1 MSACLVRFVPAK
13 PPQMV
18 NQALRALVRDAYENV
33 PYYHALMEARGII
46 PDMIRCSSDLSRL
59 PATSKT
65 ALLTSGL
72 NAYLHKHTNPA
83 RCYRTSTSGSQGIPL
98 TISFNGTEALWRTA
112 MVWRTM
118 MRYVLLAP
126 PLTIADVG
134 PMTPRANA
142 KPAKVAGLVRLLRL
156 PATMPIAN
164 QLSMLL
170 DARPAVIEGYP
181 TCLALLTE
189 ALEQYGG
196 APWKPRLIVSRGEVL
211 HAETRADLEHLFSCP
226 VADLYNCEE
235 IGNVAWSCPH
245 DPCRWHINT
254 SACIVEIVDSEDM
267 PLPSGV
273 EGRILLTSLFGRT
286 MPFLRYEIGDR
297 AAMNAPTRCSCSAYG
312 PTLTN
317 LNGRDDD
324 FLMLPDGRRISP
336 RMAATAVVN
345 SLQVRDADAHTQPI
359 RQFQIIQQGN
369 AQLTLRV
376 VLNGDGVQTPGGQT
390 PGVQTPPGQMPTGQ
404 ALAQQ
409 AALALSAFGLPC
421 NVEEVTT
428 IPFAPSGKFKKV
440 LAIP

>member
-1 MSACLVRFVPAK
+1 
-13 PPQMV
+13 
-18 NQALRALVRDAYENV
+18 
-33 PYYHALMEARGII
+33 
-46 PDMIRCSSDLSRL
+46 MIRCSSDLSNL

-65 ALLTSGL
+65 ALLTSGA
-72 NAYLHKHTNPA
+72 NAYLHKHANPA

-98 TISFNGTEALWRTA
+98 TISFTRVEALWRTA
-112 MVWRTM
+112 MVWRAM
-118 MRYVLLAP
+118 MRYALLRP

-134 PMTPRANA
+134 PMAPRANHNS
-142 KPAKVAGLVRLLRL
+142 AKVAGWVRLLRL

-170 DARPAVIEGYP
+170 EARPAIIEGYP
-181 TCLALLTE
+181 TCLALLAE
-189 ALEQYGG
+189 AIHQHGSV
-196 APWKPRLIVSRGEVL
+196 PWRPRLIVSRGEVL
-211 HAETRADLEHLFSCP
+211 HAETRAGLERLFSCP

-254 SACIVEIVDSEDM
+254 SACIVEIVDAEDL
-267 PLPSGV
+267 PLPPGV
-273 EGRILLTSLFGRT
+273 EGRILLTSLFGRM

-297 AAMNAPTRCSCSAYG
+297 AAMNAPARCSCGAYG
-312 PTLTN
+312 PTLTS

-324 FLMLPDGRRISP
+324 FLVLPDGRRISP
-336 RMAATAVVN
+336 RMAATTVVN
-345 SLQVRDADAHTQPI
+345 SLKARDADAHTQPI
-359 RQFQIIQQGN
+359 RQFQILQQGN

-376 VLNGDGVQTPGGQT
+376 VLNGDGVQTPA
-390 PGVQTPPGQMPTGQ
+390 GQ
-404 ALAQQ
+404 ARAQQ

-421 NVEEVTT
+421 NVEEVAT

>member
-1 MSACLVRFVPAK
+1 MPNYLVRFVPAK

-18 NQALRALVRDAYENV
+18 NQALRALVRDAYKNV
-33 PYYHALMEARGII
+33 PYYRALMEARGIT
-46 PDMIRCSSDLSRL
+46 PDMIQGSSDLSRL

-65 ALLTSGL
+65 ALLTSGA
-72 NAYLHKHTNPA
+72 NAYLHKHADPT
-83 RCYRTSTSGSQGIPL
+83 RCYRTSTSGSQGVPL
-98 TISFNGTEALWRTA
+98 TISFSRAEALWRRA

-118 MRYVLLAP
+118 MRYALLHP

-134 PMTPRANA
+134 PMAPHANHQS
-142 KPAKVAGLVRLLRL
+142 AKVAGWVRLLRL

-181 TCLALLTE
+181 TCLALLAE
-189 ALEQYGG
+189 ALEQRGSV
-196 APWKPRLIVSRGEVL
+196 PWRPQLIVSRGEVL
-211 HAETRADLEHLFSCP
+211 HAETRAGLERLFSCP

-245 DPCRWHINT
+245 DPCHWHINT
-254 SACIVEIVDSEDM
+254 STCIVEIVDAGDQ
-267 PLPSGV
+267 PLPPGV

-297 AAMNAPTRCSCSAYG
+297 AAMNAPTRCSCGVHG
-312 PTLTN
+312 PTLTH

-324 FLMLPDGRRISP
+324 FLVLPDGQRISP
-336 RMAATAVVN
+336 RMAATTVVN
-345 SLQVRDADAHTQPI
+345 CLKARDTDAHTQPI

-369 AQLTLRV
+369 ARLTLRV
-376 VLNGDGVQTPGGQT
+376 VLHDDEVRTPAGQ
-390 PGVQTPPGQMPTGQ
+390 PLMGQ

-440 LAIP
+440 LVIP